1 MYEDTKVL
9 DDILRSLGP
18 MVGTDFN
25 DQILGLIDTA
35 LLPLAQVGAIK
46 KDQGIITA
54 DTTWSKVINDPPINK
69 DISISSILSSVR
81 TYIYL
86 QVKIMFDPP
95 ASSIVQIMKQKAE
108 EELWRVRE
116 AYEPYKDGDVNE

>member
-18 MVGTDFN
+18 MLGTDFN
-25 DQILGLIDTA
+25 EQILGLIDTA
-35 LLPLAQVGAIK
+35 LLPLAQAGAIK
-46 KDQGIITA
+46 KDQGSITA
-54 DTTWSKVINDPPINK
+54 DTTWSKVINDPNK

-86 QVKIMFDPP
+86 QVRIMFDPP
-95 ASSIVQIMKQKAE
+95 ASSIVQIMKSSADE
-108 EELWRVRE
+108 HLWRIRQ
-116 AYEPYKDGDVNE
+116 AYEEVPKDE